1 MENGDE
7 VWRVGGEECR
17 SEKEDG
23 EVCAGQK
30 KVYTKQP

>member
-1 MENGDE
+1 MENGDV

-23 EVCAGQK
+23 EVCAGG
-30 KVYTKQP
+30 VE